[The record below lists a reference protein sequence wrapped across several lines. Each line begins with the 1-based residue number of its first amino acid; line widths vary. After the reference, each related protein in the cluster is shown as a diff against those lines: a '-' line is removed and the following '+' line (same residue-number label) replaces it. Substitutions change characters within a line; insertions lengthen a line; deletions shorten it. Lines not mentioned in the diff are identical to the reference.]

1 MAGREGKE
9 NVVFIMKKSLPVR
22 VTIFYHVGCLSASF
36 FVSSLEM
43 RSKRKT
49 GFILA
54 RCLIFL
60 FHRR

>member
-36 FVSSLEM
+36 FVPP
-43 RSKRKT
+43 
-49 GFILA
+49 
-54 RCLIFL
+54 
-60 FHRR
+60 